1 MVASARIDEDH
12 CNNVVATTDD
22 IIQQG
27 VVTFGTPMD
36 NSDDSNNKEETD
48 VVQSILITTSTEVD
62 QSEVVLL
69 PVFFLP
75 TTDNTTEPQLVI
87 MKVALRGSTLS
98 PRDLKAAIMPH
109 IPASEL
115 KEGLLTWFG
124 KIDLNLRMKDLNVHK
139 VVVENDGQTTNVT
152 FLEDNENLM
161 HSSYSSSLSLGGGG
175 GSSTVVYCIESD
187 ISKRMHSNERS
198 RWKQSALHSASCVFF
213 LFTKEHTI
221 AEFALLLCV
230 ALSFSIVMAILMH
243 LAGRVFE
250 YFVGDEVMMMISR
263 RNREMLEP
271 EVSLKIKNYYLR
283 HSAIFRESIAV

>member
-1 MVASARIDEDH
+1 MVASARIDEDN
-12 CNNVVATTDD
+12 CNNSVATTDD

-36 NSDDSNNKEETD
+36 NSDDSNNKEGTD

-75 TTDNTTEPQLVI
+75 TDNTTEPQLVT
-87 MKVALRGSTLS
+87 MKVALRGSTLL
-98 PRDLKAAIMPH
+98 PRDLKAAVMPH
-109 IPASEL
+109 IPALEL
-115 KEGLLTWFG
+115 EEGLLTWFG
-124 KIDLNLRMKDLNVHK
+124 KIDLRMKDLNVHK
-139 VVVENDGQTTNVT
+139 VVVENGQTNVT
-152 FLEDNENLM
+152 FLKDNEDLM
-161 HSSYSSSLSLGGGG
+161 HSSYSSSLLLGGG

-187 ISKRMHSNERS
+187 TSKRMHCNERS
-198 RWKQSALHSASCVFF
+198 RWKQSVIHSVTCVFF
-213 LFTKEHTI
+213 ISTKEHTI
-221 AEFALLLCV
+221 ANFALLICL
-230 ALSFSIVMAILMH
+230 ALPFSIVLAIFMH

-263 RNREMLEP
+263 GNREMLQP

-283 HSAIFRESIAV
+283 HSAIFRESSVV